1 MIIWIM
7 GLSGSGKSTLGII
20 LKDKLKKKK
29 LIHLDGDALR
39 KIYNDKLGHTMKD
52 REINAERISKL
63 AKFLSEQKVSL
74 IVSVLSNFPK
84 WLKWNKINLKNYHEV
99 YLKTEMNI
107 LKKRRRKLYSG
118 KIKNVIG
125 LDLKF
130 NEPVNPNFKITNCN
144 SLTSLNKEADKIIKK
159 IKID

>member
-118 KIKNVIG
+118 KIKNVIRII
-125 LDLKF
+125 F
-130 NEPVNPNFKITNCN
+130 N
-144 SLTSLNKEADKIIKK
+144 
-159 IKID
+159 

>member
-1 MIIWIM
+1 M
-7 GLSGSGKSTLGII
+7 
-20 LKDKLKKKK
+20 
-29 LIHLDGDALR
+29 
-39 KIYNDKLGHTMKD
+39 
-52 REINAERISKL
+52 
-63 AKFLSEQKVSL
+63 
-74 IVSVLSNFPK
+74 
-84 WLKWNKINLKNYHEV
+84 KNYYEI
-99 YLKTEMNI
+99 YLKTEMNT

-130 NEPVNPNFKITNCN
+130 NEPVNPDFKITNCN